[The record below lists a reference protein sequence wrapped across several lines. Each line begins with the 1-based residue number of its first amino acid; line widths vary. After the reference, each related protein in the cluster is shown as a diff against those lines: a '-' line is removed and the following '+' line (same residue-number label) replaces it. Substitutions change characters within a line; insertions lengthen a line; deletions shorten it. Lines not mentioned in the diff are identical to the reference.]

1 MARDAARR
9 TLYRHSREYYYS
21 EMYNNQV
28 EWAVGRVLRRVVKA
42 VAVLDGS
49 GGGVSDSEEEG
60 EEEEEE
66 SGSGAA
72 HL

>member
-1 MARDAARR
+1 
-9 TLYRHSREYYYS
+9 
-21 EMYNNQV
+21 MYNNQV
-28 EWAVGRVLRRVVKA
+28 DWAVGRVLRRVVKA

-49 GGGVSDSEEEG
+49 GGSVSDSEEEG

-72 HL
+72 RL